1 MAGKRKNVQDDVK
14 LSKTARASKG
24 KKKDEGFIASGDV
37 DRIISLNGGTYAYI
51 LTIDG
56 KTHHVRVGSDKYNIL
71 IDALVVDEKH
81 GARTRAQLDK
91 LGWRNPCL
99 DMVDGTN

>member
-1 MAGKRKNVQDDVK
+1 MAGKKKVVDDAH

-24 KKKDEGFIASGDV
+24 KKKDEGFIASGDC
-37 DRIISLNGGTYAYI
+37 DRLIPLNGGTHAYV

-56 KTHHVRVGSDKYNIL
+56 KTHHVKVYSDEWNT
-71 IDALVVDEKH
+71 LVEPLVTNEKH

-99 DMVDGTN
+99 DVTMDSA